1 MSSSNFNQITAG
13 NRFVFYRSY
22 ANTGVLVDRIF
33 ELCVLVLLI
42 VAVIAAYFQTAKLDI
57 NHHPI
62 R

>member
-1 MSSSNFNQITAG
+1 MKTNHFFTDRN
-13 NRFVFYRSY
+13 Y
-22 ANTGVLVDRIF
+22 ADTGVLVDRIF